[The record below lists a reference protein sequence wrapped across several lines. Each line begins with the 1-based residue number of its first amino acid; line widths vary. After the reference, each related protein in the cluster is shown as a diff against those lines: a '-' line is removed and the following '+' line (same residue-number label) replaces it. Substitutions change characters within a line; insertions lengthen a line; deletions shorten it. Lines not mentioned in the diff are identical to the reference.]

1 MKRIYMT
8 KEQRAEAREEEGLA
22 RKLQLAQDEAA
33 MQIGLKQA
41 EAERSIQLQRAGMAK
56 DEADARSK
64 AEVGAY
70 EFEKTF
76 GLSENK
82 LLAEVMTELGR
93 SERASL
99 SAAIEQWK
107 SLSDAATEEDVATR
121 NALRSQIN
129 SMLGNLEQS
138 RGQLRSKFKIDST
151 EKNKDPLEL
160 GV

>member
-1 MKRIYMT
+1 
-8 KEQRAEAREEEGLA
+8 
-22 RKLQLAQDEAA
+22 
-33 MQIGLKQA
+33 
-41 EAERSIQLQRAGMAK
+41 MAK

-82 LLAEVMTELGR
+82 LTAEVMTELGR

-107 SLSDAATEEDVATR
+107 SLSDAVTEEDVATR

-138 RGQLRSKFKIDST
+138 RGQLRSQFNIDSAAIPRPQGSAGGFSLVGT
-151 EKNKDPLEL
+151 RP
-160 GV
+160 GQ